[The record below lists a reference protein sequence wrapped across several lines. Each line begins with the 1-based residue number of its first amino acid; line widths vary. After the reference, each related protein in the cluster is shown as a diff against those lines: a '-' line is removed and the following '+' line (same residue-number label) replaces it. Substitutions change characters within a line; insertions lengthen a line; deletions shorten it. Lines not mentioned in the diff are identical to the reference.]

1 MANSTVG
8 LRFNVDVGNAQS
20 QVENITKTV
29 AALNKEL
36 AKATEEHD
44 YEAIK
49 RVAVALNNATSARGE
64 IIQQANQA
72 QNAQA
77 RANMEMQKQNDPFH
91 GMGAWIFQNA
101 AIKITDGIVTA
112 INTAVS
118 AAKMRASGDYTGAAV
133 AYERGMG
140 EMAGNLGGTAVGASI
155 GAIISAITGLPP
167 NIVMPITSQIASSF
181 GQLFGGMSA
190 REKEEN
196 LAYSAQYKNALP
208 GIDSLNQN
216 FGGAINRKEL
226 GENNLHG
233 LELRE
238 RAVNAA
244 RGTGLDTEDFIGAM
258 DKTASY
264 GIRDVQQALNMTQTQ
279 ALWSR
284 FTGADLSTIQKFAGQ
299 SMRYGGDAGAVP
311 TAYGGL
317 MAQNVGKG
325 QFSEFLNSMERILEE
340 GIAKGFVKSSEEI
353 AGNMAMLYKLSGNSA
368 LWQGEQGAQRLSQMN
383 MAISNATN
391 LQSVDDVI
399 SYGVARDIFNSLEE
413 DNPLT
418 EANERAAAFEKKYR
432 GAVYTDSY
440 ADVMQILEYGLD
452 PKLLKGQFE
461 AVGRLE
467 NGNVAGMIER
477 FKNLYGLNYTGAA
490 QVYGMMGNMGK
501 EGFSED
507 EIVEKIKKL
516 QETPGMRSDSALLS
530 DTLNSLRNDGIKIG
544 QLEFDNTEIK
554 LLREQAE
561 ILAREL
567 QKRQSIYGSTEYN
580 RADELIEQT
589 RQDLELNG
597 DFLSNKEKRF
607 IMIGAHIEGQ
617 RSVPGFQIAN
627 SLTSLSGGETSSNA
641 NAQLVGRRFNSE
653 ILPYLSENPSTELL
667 DLIYNLQQ
675 EYARAVSGIT
685 PSRRQI
691 DDNEQERINNAM
703 NPIIN
708 VLNRLN
714 ATIDRLQTEGLSVN
728 GDIYGELES

>member
-1 MANSTVG
+1 MADGTVG
-8 LRFNVDVGNAQS
+8 LRFNVDVGNAPT
-20 QVENITKTV
+20 QVERLTK
-29 AALNKEL
+29 
-36 AKATEEHD
+36 
-44 YEAIK
+44 
-49 RVAVALNNATSARGE
+49 AVAGLKEKLVEVTAEAEKTGDWKPVGEVLEAMNNATSARGQ
-64 IIQQANQA
+64 IMQQANQV

-112 INTAVS
+112 INTALS

-133 AYERGMG
+133 AYERGTG
-140 EMAGNLGGTAVGASI
+140 EMAGNLGGTTVGAGI

-167 NIVMPITSQIASSF
+167 NIVIPITSQIASSF

-190 REKEEN
+190 RKKEEN
-196 LAYSAQYKNALP
+196 LAYSAQYKSALP

-216 FGGAINRKEL
+216 FGVEINRKEL
-226 GENNLHG
+226 DENNRQG
-233 LELRE
+233 LELRD

-284 FTGADLSTIQKFAGQ
+284 FTGADLSTIQKYAGQ
-299 SMRYGGDAGAVP
+299 AYRYGGDTGAVS

-317 MAQNVGKG
+317 MAQNMGKG

-340 GIAKGFVKSSEEI
+340 GIAKGFVRSSEEI

-391 LQSVDDVI
+391 LQSVEDVI
-399 SYGVARDIFNSLEE
+399 SFGAARDVLNSLEK

-418 EANERAAAFEKKYR
+418 EVNERAAAFEKEYK

-440 ADVMQILEYGLD
+440 ADVMQILERGVD
-452 PKLLKGQFE
+452 PKLLRGQFE

-467 NGNVAGMIER
+467 NGNIAGTIER
-477 FKNLYGLNYTGAA
+477 FRNMYGLNYTGAA
-490 QVYGMMGNMGK
+490 QVYGMMDNMGK
-501 EGFSED
+501 PGFSDD
-507 EIVEKIKKL
+507 EIAEKIKTL

-567 QKRQSIYGSTEYN
+567 QIRVHGTGDPAQVIQPLPLPGGNPIDLQPVMAEELYRPRRFWESLDYTVSSRHFLENDQQS
-580 RADELIEQT
+580 RAYIDAAAGET
-589 RQDLELNG
+589 G
-597 DFLSNKEKRF
+597 
-607 IMIGAHIEGQ
+607 
-617 RSVPGFQIAN
+617 RSVNDIIDWVIGGANRNRFDSNFQNFLDTALDASNRNAGVIDKEEYHQIIIDLTR
-627 SLTSLSGGETSSNA
+627 SLHDFG
-641 NAQLVGRRFNSE
+641 
-653 ILPYLSENPSTELL
+653 
-667 DLIYNLQQ
+667 
-675 EYARAVSGIT
+675 VS
-685 PSRRQI
+685 
-691 DDNEQERINNAM
+691 M
-703 NPIIN
+703 
-708 VLNRLN
+708 
-714 ATIDRLQTEGLSVN
+714 DRLRETNERLLEADR
-728 GDIYGELES
+728 DIHVHYNE